1 MNTLAPV
8 MHLDVTRNSP
18 MSFLRVLRAYL
29 IEAKYELLRM
39 LRTPG
44 LAIPMLVLPTSLYV
58 LLGTVV
64 FAENTAKDPQLA
76 IYMFASYVVFAASTP
91 GMFGFGMGL
100 AVERQS
106 GVLKLKRA
114 QPMPMAANL
123 FAKLLMALIV
133 STIVVG
139 VLMPIAM
146 SMGHVTLTAPQIV
159 NVLLASLLGAL
170 TCCAIGF
177 FIGATVSGSA
187 ATGVVNL
194 VYFPMMYLSG
204 MFFPLPKVLAQWAI
218 IWPTFYMDQLVIAA
232 GGGKSFMDAK
242 ICVAVL
248 VGLSVLFGGLAIRK
262 LTRKG

>member
-1 MNTLAPV
+1 
-8 MHLDVTRNSP
+8 
-18 MSFLRVLRAYL
+18 
-29 IEAKYELLRM
+29 
-39 LRTPG
+39 
-44 LAIPMLVLPTSLYV
+44 
-58 LLGTVV
+58 
-64 FAENTAKDPQLA
+64 
-76 IYMFASYVVFAASTP
+76 MFASYVVFAASTP

-139 VLMPIAM
+139 VLMPIAT
-146 SMGHVTLTAPQIV
+146 SMGHVTLTATQIV
-159 NVLLASLLGAL
+159 NVLVASLLGAL